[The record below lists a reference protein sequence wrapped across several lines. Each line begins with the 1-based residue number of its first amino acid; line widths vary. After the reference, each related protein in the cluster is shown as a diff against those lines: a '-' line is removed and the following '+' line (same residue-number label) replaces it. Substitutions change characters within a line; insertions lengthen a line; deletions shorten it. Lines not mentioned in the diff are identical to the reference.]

1 MCDATEVKGRN
12 LVLKAIALVG
22 LLLISSVARAEQL
35 VIADNDYDGPA
46 GIQSVLPLLA
56 KPGVTVLGLTVV
68 TGDGWRDE
76 ETAALLRALEVGGLT
91 SIPVL
96 NGAIYPLVNTP
107 ERMAAWEARYGKI
120 AWKGAWNG
128 PEMGGSFHPGEPFL
142 IPPMP
147 EGAPEAKPADEG
159 AVAFLIRQVHAHPH
173 EVTILAAGPM
183 TNLALAQRI
192 DPQFAL
198 LARELVFMGGLIDTN
213 MAQITAN
220 ANFASDFNMLFDP
233 EAAHIVLTAPWARIT
248 VVGNVSNDTM
258 MTREIAEHFA
268 ASGGALGRFLARHA
282 LLGLPLWDELAAA
295 VVADPTLVT
304 EEVEAFMDID
314 FGEDMNYG
322 RVHVWPEALRP
333 RLGEQKVHIVT
344 AIDQT
349 KFVNGLVRDAA
360 RGLQ

>member
-1 MCDATEVKGRN
+1 MRDAAEAKGQN
-12 LVLKAIALVG
+12 LVLKAIAVAG
-22 LLLISSVARAEQL
+22 LLLTSAIAHAEQL
-35 VIADNDYDGPA
+35 VIADNDYYGPA
-46 GIQSVLPLLA
+46 GLQSVIPLLA
-56 KPGVTVLGLTVV
+56 RPGITVLGLTVV

-96 NGAIYPLVNTP
+96 NGAVYPLINTAD
-107 ERMAAWEARYGKI
+107 RMAVWEVRYGKI
-120 AWKGAWNG
+120 PWKGAWNG
-128 PEMGGSFHPGEPFL
+128 PEMGAEFHPGEPFL
-142 IPPMP
+142 IPAMP
-147 EGAPEAKPADEG
+147 EGTPEAKPADEG

-192 DPQFAL
+192 DPQFAF

-220 ANFASDFNMLFDP
+220 ANFATDFNMLFDP

-248 VVGNVSNDTM
+248 VVGNVSNDTL
-258 MTREIAEHFA
+258 MTKDIADRFA

-282 LLGLPLWDELAAA
+282 LLGLPLWDELTAAI
-295 VVADPTLVT
+295 VADPTLVT
-304 EEVEAFMDID
+304 GEVEAFMDID

-322 RVHVWPEALRP
+322 HVHVWPESLRP
-333 RLGEQKVHIVT
+333 HLGEQKVRIVT
-344 AIDQT
+344 AIDQAR
-349 KFVNGLVRDAA
+349 FVDGLVSDAA
-360 RGLQ
+360 RGSP